1 MKDASRPISLGLF
14 VLVLLCF
21 LLPFARISCRTE
33 EGGEG
38 GKPKTVTRQVVLQAT
53 GYEVAFGMKIPAK
66 SDAESWE
73 PEARKPDFLAIAV
86 LVATLVGMGLVL
98 VKGRRG
104 AITRALYSDHCM
116 LLVIAL
122 WAELSIR
129 VYSRAGELKMLAGY
143 WAVLALFGAACVV
156 NLLFIRRLRPQPA
169 DSG

>member
-1 MKDASRPISLGLF
+1 MKDTSRPVSFGLF

-38 GKPKTVTRQVVLQAT
+38 GKPKTVKKEVVLQAT
-53 GYEVAFGMKIPAK
+53 GYEVAFGKKIPAT

-73 PEARKPDFLAIAV
+73 PEARKPDFVAIAI
-86 LVATLVGMGLVL
+86 LVAALVGMGLAL

-116 LLVIAL
+116 LLVFAL
-122 WAELSIR
+122 WSELSIR
-129 VYSRAGELKMLAGY
+129 VSTHAGELKLLAGY
-143 WAVLALFGAACVV
+143 WATLALFAAACAV
-156 NLLFIRRLRPQPA
+156 NLLFIRRLRSEP
-169 DSG
+169 SGGG